1 MADDF
6 KALVALT
13 KETNAK
19 LELLHR
25 QGDKESSPRERI
37 LDATPEILSME
48 RVMNKEKAQRA
59 KLHKEDQI
67 NRNKGEKETV
77 QAVKE
82 TSKETSKPI
91 VEVVKEDIKF
101 SSIFNNNLLTS
112 IDSGNMKLIG
122 SSVLG
127 SEKISLSLNG
137 LTNAFEKESKE
148 SMKFSKFFI
157 QSNIF

>member
-25 QGDKESSPRERI
+25 QGDKESSARERI

-48 RVMNKEKAQRA
+48 RIMNKEKAQRE

-67 NRNKGEKETV
+67 NRN
-77 QAVKE
+77 
-82 TSKETSKPI
+82 I
-91 VEVVKEDIKF
+91 
-101 SSIFNNNLLTS
+101 SIFVLLEHH
-112 IDSGNMKLIG
+112 L
-122 SSVLG
+122 
-127 SEKISLSLNG
+127 
-137 LTNAFEKESKE
+137 
-148 SMKFSKFFI
+148 
-157 QSNIF
+157 